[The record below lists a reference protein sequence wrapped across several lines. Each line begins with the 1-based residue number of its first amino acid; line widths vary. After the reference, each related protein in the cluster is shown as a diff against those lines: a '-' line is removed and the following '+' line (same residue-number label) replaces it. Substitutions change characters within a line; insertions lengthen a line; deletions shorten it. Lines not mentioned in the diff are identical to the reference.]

1 MYFSSQVGKEPP
13 FRVVFELR
21 PDMAPRMVEN
31 FVKLCRGLKDGR
43 GYEGSR
49 LFNSKTDIYVGGGDY
64 ENNDGSGSRS
74 AFKDREF
81 MADRTPLKNEK
92 GAIRMRGVDG
102 FKGECKVGSLFHI
115 WLGDVT
121 DKNFRMSLVFGK
133 VVEGLDELI
142 EVSRIV
148 KTKNFSTKKTVTIV
162 KCGSY

>member
-1 MYFSSQVGKEPP
+1 MI
-13 FRVVFELR
+13 FELR
-21 PDMAPRMVEN
+21 PDMSPRMVEN

-49 LFNSKTDIYVGGGDY
+49 LFYSKTDTYIGGGDY
-64 ENNDGSGSRS
+64 DNNNGSGSRS
-74 AFKDREF
+74 AFKEKEF
-81 MADRTPLKNEK
+81 MADRSPLKNEK

-102 FKGECKVGSLFHI
+102 VKGECKVGSLFHI

-121 DKNFRMSLVFGK
+121 GKDFRMSLVFGK

-142 EVSRIV
+142 EVSRME
-148 KTKNFSTKKTVTIV
+148 KTKNFFMKKMVTIV